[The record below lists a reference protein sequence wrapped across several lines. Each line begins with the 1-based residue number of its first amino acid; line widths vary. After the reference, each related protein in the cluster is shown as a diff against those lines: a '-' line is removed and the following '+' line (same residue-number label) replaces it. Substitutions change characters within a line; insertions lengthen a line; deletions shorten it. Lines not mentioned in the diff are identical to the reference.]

1 MPKILSLL
9 PIRPLLLPAILAL
22 SAAATL
28 APGPLYAGPQQA
40 GEGAAAPPIRHV
52 FVVVLENKGFDETF
66 GAASPAPYLARTLAG
81 EGVLLEQYYGTTH
94 YSLGN
99 YLAMISGQAG
109 TVETRAD
116 CETFADFTASGTT
129 QDGQVIGR
137 GCVYPASVLTLP
149 NQLAEAG
156 KSWRAYM
163 EDMGNDPQRE
173 SVTCGH
179 AALGARDPTQHAE
192 APSASVPLGD
202 QYAAR
207 HNPFVYFHAIIDSPT
222 CAANVVNLE
231 RLRHDLKSAKRTP
244 NFVFISPNL
253 CNDGHD
259 APCRNGEPGGLRSAD
274 AFLRKWVPIIVASP
288 AYRRDGLLL
297 ITFDEGDAEV
307 HASRAAA
314 TSKLSKARNAAASNP
329 GPISARFR
337 RPKSTAGTRSPSSTS
352 VAIAR
357 VPCCCHRSSYPAASR
372 KRPSITTRC
381 SRRSRTCSG
390 RRGTL
395 ATPASPDSSAS
406 STAMAPTWP
415 SDRIRHGDPARDGRV
430 IQRLTR
436 PFSER
441 PRG

>member
-40 GEGAAAPPIRHV
+40 GEGAAAPPIQHV
-52 FVVVLENKGFDETF
+52 FVIVLENKGFDETF
-66 GAASPAPYLARTLAG
+66 GAASPAPYLARTLTG

-129 QDGQVIGR
+129 PDGQVIGR
-137 GCVYPASVLTLP
+137 GCVYPASVRTLP

-179 AALGARDPTQHAE
+179 AALGARDSTQHAE

-307 HASRAAA
+307 HAQPGGGYLETFKGEKCCSQQ
-314 TSKLSKARNAAASNP
+314 P
-329 GPISARFR
+329 GPNIGPFPQTEKYGRDTVTFLDFGGDRTGAVLL
-337 RPKSTAGTRSPSSTS
+337 SPFLVPGS
-352 VAIAR
+352 VAKTPFNHYSLLKTLED
-357 VPCCCHRSSYPAASR
+357 VF
-372 KRPSITTRC
+372 
-381 SRRSRTCSG
+381 
-390 RRGTL
+390 GTKGHL
-395 ATPASPDSSAS
+395 GYAGQPGLIGFFD
-406 STAMAPTWP
+406 
-415 SDRIRHGDPARDGRV
+415 RDGSDV
-430 IQRLTR
+430 AVR
-436 PFSER
+436 PNS
-441 PRG
+441 PR